1 MTTINQSKQTTMGHP
16 DERMVKSYLVFWS
29 GQLISLLGSSIAQ
42 FVIIWWITITY
53 ERALYLAVAA
63 FLGFGSMLLTSL
75 VAGVYVDRWNR
86 KKIIGVA
93 DTLEVVATMVLIY
106 LFATNN
112 ASMISI
118 LVVLT
123 LRGVFQGFHAPAV
136 QAIIPMMVPKEKL
149 TRINGLDYLANGSV
163 ALLGPI
169 IAVVLLGTLGLDSI
183 DRILWIDAVTY
194 GIAVIPLIMIKIP
207 TLVKNNQDDAT
218 KSFRE
223 EFNEG
228 VTFIKQ
234 TKGLMSLMS
243 IFPTA
248 NFFLLPLTV
257 LLPLI
262 VIDKA
267 LFAGN
272 EKTFATALVV
282 SQIAFVLA
290 ALVMSTKKIFKKNTT
305 GVALGIFLWI
315 IGTLIIGIG
324 AVLRIDLLL
333 WVGMFVNGLTIP
345 ITNVSSQTMWQVVVP
360 PELQGRVFVV
370 RRSFGEGT
378 YPISL
383 VLTGFI
389 AELIAPIVL
398 VLIAALIELV
408 ILSHIWFFTSFQ
420 QVEEI
425 IDTNASDM
433 LSVRK
438 TPLKTEDNYRID
450 PFTN

>member
-1 MTTINQSKQTTMGHP
+1 M
-16 DERMVKSYLVFWS
+16 
-29 GQLISLLGSSIAQ
+29 
-42 FVIIWWITITY
+42 
-53 ERALYLAVAA
+53 
-63 FLGFGSMLLTSL
+63 
-75 VAGVYVDRWNR
+75 
-86 KKIIGVA
+86 
-93 DTLEVVATMVLIY
+93 
-106 LFATNN
+106 
-112 ASMISI
+112 
-118 LVVLT
+118 
-123 LRGVFQGFHAPAV
+123 
-136 QAIIPMMVPKEKL
+136 
-149 TRINGLDYLANGSV
+149 
-163 ALLGPI
+163 
-169 IAVVLLGTLGLDSI
+169 
-183 DRILWIDAVTY
+183 
-194 GIAVIPLIMIKIP
+194 
-207 TLVKNNQDDAT
+207 
-218 KSFRE
+218 
-223 EFNEG
+223 
-228 VTFIKQ
+228 
-234 TKGLMSLMS
+234 
-243 IFPTA
+243 
-248 NFFLLPLTV
+248 
-257 LLPLI
+257 
-262 VIDKA
+262 DKA